1 MGEMIG
7 IKLEAKETGDCKI
20 DHSHFEVT
28 FKSEKKENKREPHK
42 TLIYYPSCTYKVSL
56 FKVPGI
62 VILSSY
68 LPMFVLAWVIMAM
81 Y

>member
-1 MGEMIG
+1 MIG
-7 IKLEAKETGDCKI
+7 IKLEAKEKEDYKI
-20 DHSHFEVT
+20 DHSHFEVN
-28 FKSEKKENKREPHK
+28 FKSEEKENTTERRKI
-42 TLIYYPSCTYKVSL
+42 LIYYPSCTYKVSL

-68 LPMFVLAWVIMAM
+68 LPMFVLAWVIMTM

>member
-1 MGEMIG
+1 MIG
-7 IKLEAKETGDCKI
+7 IKLEARERRLQI
-20 DHSHFEVT
+20 DHSNFEVT
-28 FKSEKKENKREPHK
+28 FKSEEKENTTERRK

-68 LPMFVLAWVIMAM
+68 LLMFVLAWVIMTM

>member
-1 MGEMIG
+1 MIG
-7 IKLEAKETGDCKI
+7 IKLEAKETGECKI
-20 DHSHFEVT
+20 DHSNFLVT
-28 FKSEKKENKREPHK
+28 FKSEKKENKKEPHK
-42 TLIYYPSCTYKVSL
+42 SLIYYPACTYKVSL

-68 LPMFVLAWVIMAM
+68 LPMFVLSWIIMAM

>member
-1 MGEMIG
+1 MIG

-20 DHSHFEVT
+20 DHSHFEAT
-28 FKSEKKENKREPHK
+28 FKSEKKENKREPHT

-56 FKVPGI
+56 FKVQGI
-62 VILSSY
+62 VIISSY
-68 LPMFVLAWVIMAM
+68 LPIFVLAWVIMAM